1 MKYFLLWA
9 RANLKY
15 ENFTLSF
22 WQTSSKNYTKVRA
35 ARAARLFFLTEAI
48 ISLICDAL
56 VAFAIAVS

>member
-1 MKYFLLWA
+1 MKYLLLWA
-9 RANLKY
+9 HQNLKY

-35 ARAARLFFLTEAI
+35 ARAARLFFIIQAI

-56 VAFAIAVS
+56 VAFAIVIS

>member
-9 RANLKY
+9 RQNLKY

-35 ARAARLFFLTEAI
+35 ARAARLFFIIQAI

-56 VAFAIAVS
+56 VAFAIVIS